1 MKRHCALLGLVF
13 LLGGV
18 LSTVPY
24 ATAAIVPSLL
34 VKLTS
39 LTGREVQNPQ
49 GDDLG
54 NIEDVVIDAASGH
67 VAYAVL
73 SFGGFLGLGEKQ
85 VIMPWRSLQTIAP
98 GDTFTLNIS
107 EEQLKNAPS
116 FDPNEWPDMEDLH
129 WGDTIHEYYGQE
141 PYWGQQLP
149 PTAAH
154 ETSQPPQFRLLR
166 SSQVLQ
172 NDVMNTRGQHLGK
185 IEDVVIDT
193 GLGEIAY
200 AVLSFG
206 GFLGLED
213 KWFAVPWGAFAPAA
227 GFGTFTLDVTKEALE
242 KASGF
247 DKNEWPEM
255 ADRRWG
261 TAVHDAFGLS
271 PYWERQEQ
279 TQAAPERRS
288 AKAPQAQT
296 EQAPKNARRQAVS
309 HAPVTVINAM
319 GTVLALIGPVT
330 ISCQPQQAVAG
341 DVPAITQTRDK
352 ALEAK
357 RELVVKRQSG
367 QVEIGCE
374 DSAKTSNQQQ

>member
-98 GDTFTLNIS
+98 GDTFTLDIS
-107 EEQLKNAPS
+107 EEQLKNAPN

-141 PYWGQQLP
+141 PYWGQRLP
-149 PTAAH
+149 PTAPH
-154 ETSQPPQFRLLR
+154 ERAAPPQFRLLR
-166 SSQVLQ
+166 SSQILRY
-172 NDVMNTRGQHLGK
+172 DVMNTRGQHLGE
-185 IEDVVIDT
+185 IEDLVIDAT
-193 GLGEIAY
+193 LGEIAY

-213 KWFAVPWGAFAPAA
+213 KWFAVPWGAFAPAE
-227 GFGTFTLDVTKEALE
+227 GFGTFTLDVTKDALE

-247 DKNEWPEM
+247 DKNEWPDM
-255 ADRRWG
+255 ANPRWAA
-261 TAVHDAFGLS
+261 AVHDAFGQP
-271 PYWERQEQ
+271 PYWERQRQ
-279 TQAAPERRS
+279 AQAAPQTS
-288 AKAPQAQT
+288 DKAPQAQS
-296 EQAPKNARRQAVS
+296 EQGPKNARRQAVS
-309 HAPVTVINAM
+309 HAPVTVTNAM

-341 DVPAITQTRDK
+341 DVPAIIQTRDK

-357 RELVVKRQSG
+357 RELVVRRQSG

-374 DSAKTSNQQQ
+374 DTAKTSNQPQ